1 MTSQLESTSPPR
13 STGVATPST
22 ALSLSFNIAENR
34 PTSRS
39 SISSSSSSQ
48 DSMASESSRT
58 TSSSYQVEDAYFSS
72 NPPPKT
78 LPQHVAAAEEF
89 ISQHAATNRRV
100 VLVTSGGTTV
110 PLEKNTVRFIDN
122 FSAGTRGAT
131 SAEYFLESGYAV
143 IFLHRQFSL
152 LPYSRHYSHST
163 DCFLDFLHEAEDGS
177 VEANP
182 AHQQKMLRVLR
193 KYNAAKRQNL
203 LLMLPFVTI
212 TDYLHE
218 LRAVAQLMR
227 PLGPNG
233 LLYLAAAVS
242 DFFVPPERMS
252 EHKIQSTNATDKLG
266 SKKQQQ
272 GPTTITTEKREPQ
285 KENEED
291 EAFDNF
297 DSSPAVPRSKRLI
310 VDLDPVPKFLK
321 NLVDGWAP
329 EGMIVSFKLETDP
342 ALLVHKAKYSL
353 DRYLHHLVIG
363 NLLTTRK
370 WEVVF
375 VSPGRQDQWI
385 RVPISRRKKT
395 LSGSGVEDLIGVAE
409 REGSGKASEVNIGNE
424 PMDPAS
430 LPEGE
435 PEMEIESLIIPAVH
449 LLHDKHVEAVRVK
462 NLASGK

>member
-1 MTSQLESTSPPR
+1 MASQSEPARTEK
-13 STGVATPST
+13 AST

-34 PTSRS
+34 PASRSS
-39 SISSSSSSQ
+39 SISSTSSQ
-48 DSMASESSRT
+48 DSMASDSTR
-58 TSSSYQVEDAYFSS
+58 TSSSSFEVENAYFSS

-78 LPQHVAAAEEF
+78 LPQHVAAAKEF
-89 ISQHAATNRRV
+89 ISQHAAANRRV

-110 PLEKNTVRFIDN
+110 PLEKQTVRFIDN

-163 DCFLDFLHEAEDGS
+163 DCFLDFLHESDDGS
-177 VEANP
+177 VIANP

-193 KYNAAKRQNL
+193 KYNAAKRQNM

-252 EHKIQSTNATDKLG
+252 EHKIQSTTATDKFQP
-266 SKKQQQ
+266 KTQQ
-272 GPTTITTEKREPQ
+272 GPTTITTERRRPE
-285 KENEED
+285 KENEDD

-342 ALLVHKAKYSL
+342 AILVHKAKYSL
-353 DRYLHHLVIG
+353 NRYQHHLVIG

-375 VSPGRQDQWI
+375 VSPGREDQWI
-385 RVPISRRKKT
+385 RVPIARRKKT
-395 LSGSGVEDLIGVAE
+395 LSGSGVEDLIGAAE
-409 REGSGKASEVNIGNE
+409 REGSGKENTSNE

-435 PEMEIESLIIPAVH
+435 PEMEIESLIIPAVQA
-449 LLHDKHVEAVRVK
+449 LHDKHVESVAAK
-462 NLASGK
+462 KS

>member
-1 MTSQLESTSPPR
+1 
-13 STGVATPST
+13 
-22 ALSLSFNIAENR
+22 
-34 PTSRS
+34 
-39 SISSSSSSQ
+39 
-48 DSMASESSRT
+48 MASHST
-58 TSSSYQVEDAYFSS
+58 HTSASSYQVVENAYFDS
-72 NPPPKT
+72 NPPPKA
-78 LPQHVAAAEEF
+78 LPQHIAAAREF
-89 ISQHAATNRRV
+89 INQHAAANRRV

-110 PLEKNTVRFIDN
+110 PLEKQTVRFIDN

-163 DCFLDFLHEAEDGS
+163 DCFLDFMHESDDGS
-177 VEANP
+177 VVANP
-182 AHQQKMLRVLR
+182 AHQQKMMRVLR
-193 KYNAAKRQNL
+193 KYNTAKRQNT

-242 DFFVPPERMS
+242 DFFVPPERMA
-252 EHKIQSTNATDKLG
+252 EHKIQSTDATDKF
-266 SKKQQQ
+266 KQKQ
-272 GPTTITTEKREPQ
+272 GPTTITAEKREQ
-285 KENEED
+285 EE

-297 DSSPAVPRSKRLI
+297 DSSPTVPRSKRLI

-342 ALLVHKAKYSL
+342 KILVHKAKYSL
-353 DRYLHHLVIG
+353 DRYQHHLVIG

-375 VSPGRQDQWI
+375 VSPGNDDKWI

-409 REGSGKASEVNIGNE
+409 REGGGSGILESLGNE
-424 PMDPAS
+424 PMDPAT

-435 PEMEIESLIIPAVH
+435 PEMEIESLIIPAVEEFH
-449 LLHDKHVEAVRVK
+449 TRHVESFAAK
-462 NLASGK
+462 NRS

>member
-1 MTSQLESTSPPR
+1 MLTHSEIRR
-13 STGVATPST
+13 SLRRKGTETPSPS
-22 ALSLSFNIAENR
+22 LSLSFNIAENIPYKR
-34 PTSRS
+34 SYSSS
-39 SISSSSSSQ
+39 SISSFTSE
-48 DSMASESSRT
+48 DSMASDSTHTS
-58 TSSSYQVEDAYFSS
+58 TSSVEAENSYFSS
-72 NPPPKT
+72 NPPPKA
-78 LPQHVAAAEEF
+78 LAQHVAAAREF
-89 ISQHAATNRRV
+89 INQHAAANRRV

-110 PLEKNTVRFIDN
+110 PLEKQTVRFIDN

-131 SAEYFLESGYAV
+131 SAEYFLEAGYAV

-163 DCFLDFLHEAEDGS
+163 DCFLDHLCESEDGS
-177 VEANP
+177 VVVNP
-182 AHQQKMLRVLR
+182 AHQEKMQRVLR
-193 KYNAAKRQNL
+193 KYNAAKTQNL

-252 EHKIQSTNATDKLG
+252 EHKIQSTNATEGFSNKTTT
-266 SKKQQQ
+266 SSNNIHQ
-272 GPTTITTEKREPQ
+272 GPTTITSEKRE
-285 KENEED
+285 ED
-291 EAFDNF
+291 EEAFDNF

-342 ALLVHKAKYSL
+342 AILVHKARYSL
-353 DRYLHHLVIG
+353 DRYQHHLVIG

-375 VSPGRQDQWI
+375 VSPGRRDRWI
-385 RVPISRRKKT
+385 RVPNVRNSKS
-395 LSGSGVEDLIGVAE
+395 SGSGREVEEEQGED
-409 REGSGKASEVNIGNE
+409 K
-424 PMDPAS
+424 PMDPAT

-435 PEMEIESLIIPAVH
+435 PEVEIESLIIPAVES
-449 LLHDKHVEAVRVK
+449 LHSDHVAAVNKRT
-462 NLASGK
+462 GR

>member
-1 MTSQLESTSPPR
+1 MINPILTNTMASQTLDLDLQNTYSLRKEQDLSHP
-13 STGVATPST
+13 
-22 ALSLSFNIAENR
+22 LSLAFNLSE
-34 PTSRS
+34 SRFSARSPSVS
-39 SISSSSSSQ
+39 STSSQ
-48 DSMASESSRT
+48 DTMSSTTTNTSASSH
-58 TSSSYQVEDAYFSS
+58 QVVENTYFSS
-72 NPPPKT
+72 NPPPKA
-78 LPQHVAAAEEF
+78 LPQHVAAAESF
-89 ISQHAATNRRV
+89 INQHAAANRRV

-110 PLEKNTVRFIDN
+110 PLEKQTVRFIDN

-143 IFLHRQFSL
+143 IFMHRQFSL

-163 DCFLDFLHEAEDGS
+163 DCFLDFLHEDPDGS
-177 VEANP
+177 VVANP
-182 AHQQKMLRVLR
+182 AHQDKMLRVLR

-242 DFFVPPERMS
+242 DFFVPEERMS
-252 EHKIQSTNATDKLG
+252 EHKIQSTDATDML
-266 SKKQQQ
+266 KKQ
-272 GPTTITTEKREPQ
+272 GPTIVT
-285 KENEED
+285 KEARDSSNQEE

-329 EGMIVSFKLETDP
+329 EGMIVSFKLETNP
-342 ALLVHKAKYSL
+342 AILVHKAKYSL
-353 DRYLHHLVIG
+353 ERYQHHLVIG
-363 NLLTTRK
+363 NLLSTRK

-375 VSPGRQDQWI
+375 VAPNQEDKWI
-385 RVPISRRKKT
+385 RVPINRRKKT
-395 LSGSGVEDLIGVAE
+395 LSGVEELVGASDQKSGENKPL
-409 REGSGKASEVNIGNE
+409 
-424 PMDPAS
+424 DPAT

-435 PEMEIESLIIPAVH
+435 PEMEIESLIIPAVEELH
-449 LLHDKHVEAVRVK
+449 LKHIR
-462 NLASGK
+462 LAAERNGPK

>member
-1 MTSQLESTSPPR
+1 MASQLESTSSPH
-13 STGVATPST
+13 STGIANPSA

-34 PTSRS
+34 PVSRSS
-39 SISSSSSSQ
+39 SISSSSSH
-48 DSMASESSRT
+48 DSMASGST
-58 TSSSYQVEDAYFSS
+58 QTSASSYQVENAYFSS
-72 NPPPKT
+72 NPPPKA
-78 LPQHVAAAEEF
+78 LPQHIAAAKEF
-89 ISQHAATNRRV
+89 INQHAATNRRV
-100 VLVTSGGTTV
+100 VLITSGGTTV
-110 PLEKNTVRFIDN
+110 PLEKQTVRFIDN

-163 DCFLDFLHEAEDGS
+163 DCFLDFLHESEDGS
-177 VEANP
+177 VIANP

-242 DFFVPPERMS
+242 DFFVPPDRMS
-252 EHKIQSTNATDKLG
+252 EHKIQSTNATDSLE
-266 SKKQQQ
+266 SKKQ
-272 GPTTITTEKREPQ
+272 GPTTITAEKREQPKQ
-285 KENEED
+285 NEED

-342 ALLVHKAKYSL
+342 GLLVHKAKYSL
-353 DRYLHHLVIG
+353 NRYQHHLVIG

-375 VSPGRQDQWI
+375 VSPGLEDQWI
-385 RVPISRRKKT
+385 RVPIARRKKT
-395 LSGSGVEDLIGVAE
+395 SGSGVEDLIGVAE
-409 REGSGKASEVNIGNE
+409 REGGSKASQETISNE
-424 PMDPAS
+424 PMDPAT

-435 PEMEIESLIIPAVH
+435 PEMEIESLIIPAVEA
-449 LLHDKHVEAVRVK
+449 LHDKHVASVTAK
-462 NLASGK
+462 NKSAK